1 MLANYLGV
9 TTSELL
15 GEVPMGAYSKSEA
28 EITQM
33 DIKPSKAEQSR
44 LYFILSVK

>member
-1 MLANYLGV
+1 
-9 TTSELL
+9 
-15 GEVPMGAYSKSEA
+15 MGAYSKSEA